1 MDNNEKVVYVVK
13 ENEKKTNGP
22 GIAGFVLGLVSL
34 FTAWLAGIPIIGA
47 IIGLILSIVGMNKK
61 NAGKGLAIA
70 GLIINILSIISNIIA
85 MICIFVPLVFGVALA
100 GIGTASTV
108 GSYNSYIN
116 EAQTKASVKEA
127 IMTAIAD
134 PEVISASDYTV
145 FEEYTDGDRYY
156 LSDIKDSTF
165 RDVLEEQLGDLDS
178 SEYSAISFSIDGM
191 NVIVY

>member
-85 MICIFVPLVFGVALA
+85 MICILVPLLFGVALA
-100 GIGTASTV
+100 GIGSASMV
-108 GSYNSYIN
+108 GSYNSYVN

-165 RDVLEEQLGDLDS
+165 RDVLEEQLGDLDN
-178 SEYSAISFSIDGM
+178 SEYSEISFSIDGM

>member
-100 GIGTASTV
+100 GIGTVSTV

-165 RDVLEEQLGDLDS
+165 RDVLEEQLGDLDN
-178 SEYSAISFSIDGM
+178 SEYSEISFSIDGM